1 MKKYF
6 RGFTP
11 TFSSESQQSTTGPA
25 EPPTLAQN
33 TQSNVMNQDISA
45 NNTYN
50 QGRPQDFNPQSEEYS
65 LSRNQQSEISESDL
79 EPSAG
84 NMPNSSANVPYYPTD
99 EQRTDEFNN
108 SLANSIRSSAAAQNR
123 NSDISQNVQE
133 TIPYIGMGSLSVQT
147 FTANEALP
155 IENVKITV
163 TSDDEQLKD
172 IYEVRYTN
180 SSGRTEPIQ
189 LPAPSIYLSQQ
200 PQVSVKPYAVY
211 NVECDIEGYT
221 ANNAPINAVV
231 FDRVQSI
238 QNIPLIANRE
248 NM

>member
-11 TFSSESQQSTTGPA
+11 TFSDDSQQNTNRPA
-25 EPPTLAQN
+25 EPPILSQN
-33 TQSNVMNQDISA
+33 TQSNAMNQSSTD
-45 NNTYN
+45 NTYN

-65 LSRNQQSEISESDL
+65 LGRQQPSESSESDL
-79 EPSAG
+79 EPPAD
-84 NMPNSSANVPYYPTD
+84 NMPNSSANIPYYPTE
-99 EQRTDEFNN
+99 EQRVDEFN
-108 SLANSIRSSAAAQNR
+108 SSPKNNISSDTAVQNQ
-123 NSDISQNVQE
+123 NSDMAQITNV
-133 TIPYIGMGSLSVQT
+133 TVPYTGMGSLSVQV
-147 FTANEALP
+147 FTADEALP

-163 TSDDEQLKD
+163 TSDDELLKD
-172 IYEVRYTN
+172 IYEIRYTD

-189 LPAPSIYLSQQ
+189 LPAPSIYLSQH
-200 PQVSVKPYAVY
+200 PQVSARPYAVY
-211 NVECDIEGYT
+211 NLDSEIEGYT

-231 FDRVQSI
+231 FDQIQSI